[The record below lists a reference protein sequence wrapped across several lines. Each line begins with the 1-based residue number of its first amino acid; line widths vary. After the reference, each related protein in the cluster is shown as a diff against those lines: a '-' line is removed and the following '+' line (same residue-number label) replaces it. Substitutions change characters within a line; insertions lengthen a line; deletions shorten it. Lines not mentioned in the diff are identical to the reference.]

1 MKIFSKPRKS
11 GKRNLERL
19 SQISLGLLASNL
31 FLKTTSVQ
39 TLLYLITTMTMKTS
53 CVRHILLLP
62 SFYTHPL
69 LVLVIK
75 VSWSLPSEDAL
86 VLDAMSQ
93 WLDWVESTASERGIL
108 HPFIFMN
115 YADTSQPVYANN
127 VKPETLAVMK
137 KTQAKYDPEGVFT
150 NLLRGGFKLPPFCDS
165 EEQAPAS
172 FLVQDG
178 YEDLL
183 GRELLSRNVTQ
194 SMKKT
199 ECTLRYMSQ
208 VDS

>member
-1 MKIFSKPRKS
+1 
-11 GKRNLERL
+11 
-19 SQISLGLLASNL
+19 
-31 FLKTTSVQ
+31 
-39 TLLYLITTMTMKTS
+39 
-53 CVRHILLLP
+53 
-62 SFYTHPL
+62 
-69 LVLVIK
+69 
-75 VSWSLPSEDAL
+75 
-86 VLDAMSQ
+86 
-93 WLDWVESTASERGIL
+93 
-108 HPFIFMN
+108 
-115 YADTSQPVYANN
+115 
-127 VKPETLAVMK
+127 VMK
-137 KTQAKYDPEGVFT
+137 KTQARYDPEGVFT

-178 YEDLL
+178 YENLL